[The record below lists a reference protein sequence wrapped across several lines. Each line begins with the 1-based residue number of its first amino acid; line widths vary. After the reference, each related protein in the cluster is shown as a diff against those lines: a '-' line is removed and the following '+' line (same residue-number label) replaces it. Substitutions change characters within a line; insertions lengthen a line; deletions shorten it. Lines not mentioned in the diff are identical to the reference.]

1 MPTMAQYVARTR
13 RPAPIPKKQGRRRPA
28 RIEWPKRPRR
38 DRILTARRT
47 IWTSACK
54 RFRVIRLQSLFGLP
68 DAWLFLRRR
77 TIEDVTG
84 FDIITRHRC
93 QNGAFT
99 AANRLAREEARSCRG

>member
-1 MPTMAQYVARTR
+1 MPAITLSQWIAKRHNG
-13 RPAPIPKKQGRRRPA
+13 RPRSAVRWGKK
-28 RIEWPKRPRR
+28 PRR